1 MSTESVQQAIKPKSE
16 PLFSKKNRKLLSNP
30 LDADNP
36 ITVQILGICSALAV
50 TVQMK
55 PALFMA
61 VGVTIIV
68 GLSSFI
74 IAIIRNMI
82 PNRVRIIV
90 QLMVAATLVVII
102 DQLFQA
108 YAYDISKQLS
118 VYISLIL
125 TNCILLGRIEAFAM
139 GNKPWPSLL
148 DGIGNGAGYGAI
160 LMITAVIRELL
171 GSGSLFGYKLLG
183 DSYIGN
189 GVMILPAGAC
199 FVIGLV
205 VWMQRARNGYRED

>member
-1 MSTESVQQAIKPKSE
+1 MSTESIEQPIKQKSE
-16 PLFSKKNRKLLSNP
+16 PLFGKKNRKLLSNP

-36 ITVQILGICSALAV
+36 VTVQILGICSALAV

-74 IAIIRNMI
+74 ISLMRNLI

-102 DQLFQA
+102 DQLFKA

-160 LMITAVIRELL
+160 LMITAVFRELL

-183 DSYIGN
+183 SSYIGN

-205 VWMQRARNGYRED
+205 VWMQRARNGYREE

>member
-1 MSTESVQQAIKPKSE
+1 MSTESIEQPIKHKSE

-36 ITVQILGICSALAV
+36 VTVQILGICSALAV

-74 IAIIRNMI
+74 ISLMRNLI
-82 PNRVRIIV
+82 PNRVRIIA

-102 DQLFQA
+102 DQVFKA

-160 LMITAVIRELL
+160 LMITAVFRELL

-183 DSYIGN
+183 DIYVGN

-205 VWMQRARNGYRED
+205 VWMQRARNGYREE

>member
-1 MSTESVQQAIKPKSE
+1 MSTESIEQPIKHKSE

-36 ITVQILGICSALAV
+36 VTVQILGICSALAV

-74 IAIIRNMI
+74 ISLMRNLI
-82 PNRVRIIV
+82 PNRVRIIA

-102 DQLFQA
+102 DQVFKA

-160 LMITAVIRELL
+160 LMITAVFRELL

-183 DSYIGN
+183 DSYVGN

-205 VWMQRARNGYRED
+205 VWMQRARNGYREE

>member
-160 LMITAVIRELL
+160 LMITAVI
-171 GSGSLFGYKLLG
+171 
-183 DSYIGN
+183 
-189 GVMILPAGAC
+189 
-199 FVIGLV
+199 
-205 VWMQRARNGYRED
+205 